1 MLPFSE
7 ARMIAAMTDS
17 ERLIVA
23 LDLSTRAEIL
33 AMADELRGV
42 AGMMKIGLQAFI
54 ANGPAMVAE
63 MKSRGHRVFLDLK
76 LHDIP
81 NTVSSAVKEA
91 AKLGADLLTVH
102 ASGGERMISS
112 ARAAVE
118 GTSTRILAVTLLTS
132 LNDDEAKG
140 VGFVRRVEEQVTL
153 LAELSQRAGAHGV
166 VASPLEIES
175 LRAAAP
181 SPFLIVT
188 PGIRGASDEAGDQ
201 QRTLTASEA
210 VRRGADY
217 IVVGRPITR
226 ADSPRRAAQQI
237 FS

>member
-1 MLPFSE
+1 
-7 ARMIAAMTDS
+7 MIAAMTDS